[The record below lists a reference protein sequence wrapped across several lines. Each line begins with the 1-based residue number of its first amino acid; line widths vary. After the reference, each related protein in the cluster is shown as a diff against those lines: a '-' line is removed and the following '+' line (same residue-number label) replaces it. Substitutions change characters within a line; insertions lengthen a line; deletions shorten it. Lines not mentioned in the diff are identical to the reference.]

1 MQARLAIPLA
11 AALAVAAPGAAPAG
25 DSADYLPVRHELGE
39 ALNVLLDSYSAVA
52 AGWYLET
59 RCQHLPPA
67 MDQVYLGYRDRIAA
81 FIDDLVIPEVM
92 EDVEQAARE
101 AGNAAPRCGSRT
113 NRLVTNN
120 FRLAE
125 DLAGLISGPSD

>member
-11 AALAVAAPGAAPAG
+11 AVLAMAAPGAAAAG

-39 ALNVLLDSYSAVA
+39 ALNVLIDSYSAVA
-52 AGWYLET
+52 AGWYLEA

-101 AGNAAPRCGSRT
+101 AGNSAPRCGSRT

-125 DLAGLISGPSD
+125 DLAGLIGGPSD